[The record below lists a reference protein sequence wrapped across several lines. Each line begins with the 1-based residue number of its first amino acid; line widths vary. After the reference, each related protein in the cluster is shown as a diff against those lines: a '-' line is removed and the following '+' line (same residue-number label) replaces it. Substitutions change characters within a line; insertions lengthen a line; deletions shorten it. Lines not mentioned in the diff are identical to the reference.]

1 LGKQHVIFETIHP
14 FDDGNGRT
22 GRIILSYLL
31 MSAGYPPV
39 ILKGDDENK
48 KKYYKTLEQAD
59 DVLRKLTTLPFSS
72 PKCLG
77 VYGNFFVRGSY
88 VGELESQHR
97 QDFNATSGGERRDE
111 TQGCK

>member
-88 VGELESQHR
+88 FRESKRELR
-97 QDFNATSGGERRDE
+97 
-111 TQGCK
+111 